1 MYGITKVGLTEV
13 RIKIDEMRVDGDRE
27 LRMRQRKQ
35 MRGNER

>member
-35 MRGNER
+35 MRGNE

>member
-13 RIKIDEMRVDGDRE
+13 RIKIDETRVDRDGE

-35 MRGNER
+35 MKGNE

>member
-1 MYGITKVGLTEV
+1 MYGITKVGLMEV
-13 RIKIDEMRVDGDRE
+13 RIKIDEMRVDRDRE

>member
-13 RIKIDEMRVDGDRE
+13 RIKIDEMRVDGDGK

-35 MRGNER
+35 MRGNEQ

>member
-13 RIKIDEMRVDGDRE
+13 RIKIDETRVDGDGE

-35 MRGNER
+35 TKGNK